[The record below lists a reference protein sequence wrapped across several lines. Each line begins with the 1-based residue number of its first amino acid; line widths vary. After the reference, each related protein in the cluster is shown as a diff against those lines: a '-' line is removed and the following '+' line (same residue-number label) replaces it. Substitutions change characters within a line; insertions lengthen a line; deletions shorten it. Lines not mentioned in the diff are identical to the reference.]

1 MTGFYMSYTVR
12 KIPSAPKAH
21 KMMKELIKIEFIYY
35 ILQYNNKQMG
45 NSINKIDDFNNN
57 YKKYIVN
64 DNNIEIINV
73 ENLYNNK
80 LYHNADSD
88 NGYHFTYIVN
98 DEEMNKA
105 YLLIERLKIQ
115 LHYARN
121 YFVYE
126 TDKEKEEYYKSIIEN
141 SYNDEINWLYLKID
155 EYRLRK

>member
-1 MTGFYMSYTVR
+1 
-12 KIPSAPKAH
+12 
-21 KMMKELIKIEFIYY
+21 MMKELIKIEFIYY

-64 DNNIEIINV
+64 DNNIDNIEIINAD
-73 ENLYNNK
+73 NLYNNK

-126 TDKEKEEYYKSIIEN
+126 TDKENEEYYKSIIEN

>member
-1 MTGFYMSYTVR
+1 
-12 KIPSAPKAH
+12 
-21 KMMKELIKIEFIYY
+21 
-35 ILQYNNKQMG
+35 MG
-45 NSINKIDDFNNN
+45 NTTNKIDDFNHNNN

-64 DNNIEIINV
+64 DNIKSD
-73 ENLYNNK
+73 NLYNNNNF
-80 LYHNADSD
+80 YHNADSD

-126 TDKEKEEYYKSIIEN
+126 TDKEKKEYYKSIIEK

>member
-1 MTGFYMSYTVR
+1 
-12 KIPSAPKAH
+12 
-21 KMMKELIKIEFIYY
+21 
-35 ILQYNNKQMG
+35 MG
-45 NSINKIDDFNNN
+45 NTINKIDDFNDKNN

-64 DNNIEIINV
+64 DNIKS
-73 ENLYNNK
+73 ENLYNNNN

-115 LHYARN
+115 LHYASN

-126 TDKEKEEYYKSIIEN
+126 TDSEKEEYYKSIIAN

>member
-1 MTGFYMSYTVR
+1 
-12 KIPSAPKAH
+12 
-21 KMMKELIKIEFIYY
+21 
-35 ILQYNNKQMG
+35 MG

-57 YKKYIVN
+57 NNYKKYITN
-64 DNNIEIINV
+64 DNNIDNIESIKSD
-73 ENLYNNK
+73 NLYNNNNF
-80 LYHNADSD
+80 YHNADSD
-88 NGYHFTYIVN
+88 NGYHFTYIIN

-121 YFVYE
+121 YLVYE
-126 TDKEKEEYYKSIIEN
+126 ADKEKEEYYKTIITN

>member
-1 MTGFYMSYTVR
+1 M
-12 KIPSAPKAH
+12 
-21 KMMKELIKIEFIYY
+21 KIEFIYIY
-35 ILQYNNKQMG
+35 ITIQYNNKHKQMG
-45 NSINKIDDFNNN
+45 NTIHKIHDFNNNN
-57 YKKYIVN
+57 YKKYITN
-64 DNNIEIINV
+64 DHIETINV

-88 NGYHFTYIVN
+88 NGYHFTYIIN

-126 TDKEKEEYYKSIIEN
+126 TDSEKEEYYKAIIEK
-141 SYNDEINWLYLKID
+141 SYNDEIHWLYLKIY
-155 EYRLRK
+155 EYTLRK

>member
-1 MTGFYMSYTVR
+1 
-12 KIPSAPKAH
+12 
-21 KMMKELIKIEFIYY
+21 
-35 ILQYNNKQMG
+35 MG
-45 NSINKIDDFNNN
+45 NTINKIDDFNNN
-57 YKKYIVN
+57 NYKKYITN
-64 DNNIEIINV
+64 EDIEDIETINV

-80 LYHNADSD
+80 FYHNADSD

-115 LHYARN
+115 LHYASN

-126 TDKEKEEYYKSIIEN
+126 TDSEKEEYYKTIIAK
-141 SYNDEINWLYLKID
+141 SYHDEINWLYLKID